1 MSELTFLQRCGAFVE
16 AKEYVDLLQLQDR
29 VNLAALTTTQFPTER
44 NLDMTEDL
52 AWRYVTEV
60 DRLYKPASDQEEDY
74 LADFALSRLLA
85 IKGNLGVFDAPES
98 EEE

>member
-44 NLDMTEDL
+44 NLDMIEDL
-52 AWRYVTEV
+52 AWRYVSEV
-60 DRLYKPASDQEEDY
+60 DRLYEPASDQEEDA
-74 LADFALSRLLA
+74 LADLAFARLLA
-85 IKGNLGVFDAPES
+85 IKEKLRVFDTS
-98 EEE
+98 EEI